1 VPVAHWIPRR
11 RVDLPTVR
19 AALWTLRALRRARRD
34 LARDGLEGARVA
46 PPPPLPAEARRG
58 VLAVL
63 RRQPNSCLERALVLQ
78 RWDASHGAGADVV
91 IGVQGPGAGF
101 EAHAWLESMPDRPAE
116 AFREIHR
123 LPAPAE

>member
-11 RVDLPTVR
+11 RVDLPTAR
-19 AALWTLRALRRARRD
+19 AALWAVRALRRTRRE
-34 LARDGLEGARVA
+34 LAASGLEGARVA
-46 PPPPLPAEARRG
+46 PPPPLPADARRG

-91 IGVQGPGAGF
+91 IGVQGPGEGF
-101 EAHAWLESMPDRPAE
+101 EAHAWLESMPDRPSAT
-116 AFREIHR
+116 FREIHR